1 MVDVRPVPPPFGQI
15 VGQAQQAL
23 RGLLDEVLEAASVSH
38 PTWLT
43 LNLLAVQGPTM
54 PAEQLRRTLAEGL
67 SIELSEVSDLLSGL
81 EAAGHI
87 ELRGSS
93 AGDEVALTNAGSA
106 LYRDLRA
113 GVDRLSASAL
123 AGIPQHDIET
133 TVNVLK
139 RAREQA
145 QDLRARAASA

>member
-1 MVDVRPVPPPFGQI
+1 P
-15 VGQAQQAL
+15 AAL
-23 RGLLDEVLEAASVSH
+23 SRARAG
-38 PTWLT
+38 
-43 LNLLAVQGPTM
+43 
-54 PAEQLRRTLAEGL
+54 GL
-67 SIELSEVSDLLSGL
+67 SIELSEVSELLSGL

>member
-1 MVDVRPVPPPFGQI
+1 MVDGRPTPPFGQI

-23 RGLLDEVLEAASVSH
+23 RGLLDDVLEAASVSH

-43 LNLLAVQGPTM
+43 LNLLAVQGPAL
-54 PAEQLRRTLAEGL
+54 PAEQLRRTLADGL
-67 SIELSEVSDLLSGL
+67 RVELSEVSELFRGL
-81 EAAGHI
+81 EAAGYI
-87 ELRGSS
+87 ELRGSA
-93 AGDEVALTNAGSA
+93 AGEEVALTSAGSA

-123 AGIPQHDIET
+123 AGIPQQDIET
-133 TVNVLK
+133 TVNVLT

-145 QDLRARAASA
+145 QNLCAARASA